1 MLHLSTLL
9 PALSQSI
16 DSADRNE
23 GGRVLSWFSER
34 KRGGGG
40 DGGGGNNDNAS
51 FTRLIGPIVDLEINK
66 HCIGDV
72 SSFRE
77 YREKKEGRDISN
89 ISFRG

>member
-1 MLHLSTLL
+1 MVF
-9 PALSQSI
+9 
-16 DSADRNE
+16 REEE
-23 GGRVLSWFSER
+23 G
-34 KRGGGG
+34 
-40 DGGGGNNDNAS
+40 GGGGNNDNAS